1 MSYMIS
7 PKIAIIGGSGL
18 ENPAILLNATEL
30 KVDTPYGPTTSDFKC
45 GVINGREVVILSRH
59 GRQHTIPPTQVN
71 NRANLWAIQHIG
83 CTHIL
88 ATTACGSLRQ
98 EIGRGDFIILDQFID
113 FTRHRPVT
121 FFESFEPREMK
132 HTPMADPFD
141 SLLRSKIIE
150 SAQSLNLRIHEKGT
164 VITIEGP
171 RFSTRAE
178 SNMFRL
184 WGADVINMS
193 TAPEAILA
201 NELGIPYAAI
211 AMSTDYDCWKTDEAP
226 VTWGDILKVFN
237 QNVSYVVDLLVEV
250 IGKI

>member
-1 MSYMIS
+1 MSSAIS
-7 PKIAIIGGSGL
+7 NKIAIIGGSGL
-18 ENPAILLNATEL
+18 ENPAILKNATDL
-30 KVDTPYGPTTSDFKC
+30 KVDTPYGPTTSNFKC
-45 GVINGREVVILSRH
+45 GEINGREVVILSRH

-71 NRANLWAIQHIG
+71 NRANLWAIREIG

-98 EIGRGDFIILDQFID
+98 EIGRGDFVILDQFID

-121 FFESFEPREMK
+121 FFESFEPRQMK

-141 SLLRSKIIE
+141 SSLRFEIIQTAHE
-150 SAQSLNLRIHEKGT
+150 LNLRIHEKGT
-164 VITIEGP
+164 VVTIEGP

-178 SNMFRL
+178 SNMFRM

-201 NELGIPYAAI
+201 NELGIPYAAV

-237 QNVSYVVDLLVEV
+237 CNVIHMIDLLVNV